1 MRPTGMRWISIEVEG
16 STATVV
22 KSILQ
27 YRREPIAFD
36 AFVMRPTGM
45 RWISIEVEG
54 STATVVKSIVTYRL
68 CFTWSIAFDRS
79 ILPYR

>member
-1 MRPTGMRWISIEVEG
+1 MRWISIEVEG

-22 KSILQ
+22 KSIVT
-27 YRREPIAFD
+27 FD

-54 STATVVKSIVTYRL
+54 STATVVKSIVTCRL